1 MTSEISASID
11 AIDRSSPRAWHLRL
25 RLGGAHFPFTA
36 GQFVSV
42 GLLTHA
48 LRKPYSIACSPGQ
61 ARASGCLDL
70 LVGLGPDGGPGAHL
84 TPLAAGSL
92 VGVHGPA
99 GRFRLP
105 RRLAG
110 RNVLL
115 VAGGTGIAPL
125 RAMMWAAL
133 ERQTPAAIDVVYS
146 ARTAAD
152 LVFDAELQALH
163 REGRIRYWPT
173 VTRRSGGSAWQGR
186 RGRIDAALLRQ
197 ALRER
202 PACAVCGPA
211 GFAAETL
218 ALLRHLGV
226 HPQSLRREA
235 Y

>member
-1 MTSEISASID
+1 MASEITASVD
-11 AIDRSSPRAWHLRL
+11 VIDRSSPRAWLLRL
-25 RLGGAHFPFTA
+25 GLGGAHFPFAA

-48 LRKPYSIACSPGQ
+48 LRKPCSIACSPGQ

-70 LVGLGPDGGPGAHL
+70 LVGVGSHGGPGAHL
-84 TPLAAGSL
+84 TPLAAGAL

-99 GRFRLP
+99 GTFRLP

-110 RNVLL
+110 RHVLL

-125 RAMMWAAL
+125 RSMMWAAL
-133 ERQTPAAIDVVYS
+133 ERQAPAAIDVVYS

-152 LVFDAELQALH
+152 LVFDAELLALH

-173 VTRRSGGSAWQGR
+173 VTRMTRGTWRGR
-186 RGRIDAALLRQ
+186 QGRIDAALLRR
-197 ALRER
+197 ALRDR

-211 GFAAETL
+211 GFAAATL
-218 ALLRHLGV
+218 ALLQELGV
-226 HPQSLRREA
+226 RPQSLKREA

>member
-1 MTSEISASID
+1 MASEITASVD
-11 AIDRSSPRAWHLRL
+11 SIDRSSPRAWQLKL
-25 RLGGAHFPFTA
+25 RLGGAHFPFAA

-48 LRKPYSIACSPGQ
+48 LRRPYSIACSPNQ

-70 LVGLGPDGGPGAHL
+70 LVGLGHDGEPGPHL

-92 VGVHGPA
+92 VCVHGPA
-99 GRFRLP
+99 GAFRLP

-110 RNVLL
+110 RSVLL

-125 RAMMWAAL
+125 RSMMWAEL
-133 ERQTPAAIDVVYS
+133 ERQAPAEIDVVYS

-163 REGRIRYWPT
+163 RDGRIRYWPT
-173 VTRRSGGSAWQGR
+173 VTRQTPGTWRGR
-186 RGRIDAALLRQ
+186 QGRIDAALLRR

-218 ALLRHLGV
+218 ALLRALGV
-226 HPQSLRREA
+226 RPQCVRRDA